1 MWNLFKVNNED
12 TRGMSIFLNV
22 SMSMRSIWWIQLYLN
37 FFQHYLSIIYFIW
50 YTARYMMRQTCVP
63 PNITRCTKLRGTQC
77 HKKIYICGWGE
88 YILWKIRIQTQTK
101 ETTKIIFFFEIR
113 TYYFLYREFSSP
125 TSKKITST

>member
-1 MWNLFKVNNED
+1 MYLCLHVLRCLVCILISAGIHSEKHFPKFNNKILRKGVDLFKVNNED

-77 HKKIYICGWGE
+77 HKKYTFVGGGSIYYG
-88 YILWKIRIQTQTK
+88 K
-101 ETTKIIFFFEIR
+101 
-113 TYYFLYREFSSP
+113 
-125 TSKKITST
+125 